1 LAVFDHGRSHT
12 QAFALVQQLST
23 LAALAA
29 LFLAQTSTA
38 NPQAK
43 GQAAASNPAGGAA
56 AKDGEKKAEP
66 WRLTKEAALPSWLK
80 LSGMQRTRFE
90 SLDGQFRA
98 ANTLDDSDHQ
108 WAVRTTLR
116 ADVALERFI
125 ASAEMWDARQFE
137 SDRGSVVDTTV
148 VNSAEMVQLFAGY
161 EDKDVFAAGDKASVI
176 FGRHT
181 MDLGNRRL
189 VARNDFRNTTN
200 TFLGF
205 NARWESK
212 SKNVLQAFFTLPTRR
227 LPSDFDSLLD
237 NDVELDDENRHV
249 KFWGVYGTL
258 AELFD
263 KANLEL
269 YYLGIDE
276 QDAPGLATANRAF
289 STVGAR
295 VVKRPAK
302 ELLDY
307 EVEATYQFGDSRS
320 STTSNT
326 DLDHKAEHVHLEAGY
341 TFDHDWKPRGVLQ
354 FDYASGDDSPT
365 DGENNRFDTLFGA
378 RRWEFGPTGIFG
390 AIARSN
396 VLTPG
401 LRVFVQPRSDI
412 EVMAAYRPFYLASD
426 TDTYVPGGVRD
437 QSGGSGEHV
446 GDLSEVRVRWHVAPG
461 NWMLEFG
468 VAYLAAGEFLD
479 DAPNASGNGDT
490 SYVYVQ
496 SLFTF

>member
-1 LAVFDHGRSHT
+1 MQYAT
-12 QAFALVQQLST
+12 P

-29 LFLAQTSTA
+29 LLLAQTSTA
-38 NPQAK
+38 SPQATAQPT
-43 GQAAASNPAGGAA
+43 GSNPTGGGAA
-56 AKDGEKKAEP
+56 KGADKKDEP
-66 WRLTKEAALPSWLK
+66 WRLTKAAALPSWLK

-98 ANTLDDSDHQ
+98 ASALDDSDHV

-125 ASAEMWDARQFE
+125 ATAELWDARQYE
-137 SDRGSVVDTTV
+137 SDSGSVVDTTV
-148 VNSAEMVQLFAGY
+148 VNTAEFVQLFAGY
-161 EDKDVFAAGDKASVI
+161 EGKDVFAAGDKASVI

-227 LPSDFDSLLD
+227 LPSDLDSLLD

-276 QDAPGLATANRAF
+276 QDGHGLATANRSF

-295 VVKRPAK
+295 VVKRPAA

-307 EVEATYQFGDSRS
+307 EVEACYQFGDSRS

-326 DLDHKAEHVHLEAGY
+326 DLDHKAQFVHLEAGY
-341 TFDHDWKPRGVLQ
+341 TFAHDWKPRGVLQ
-354 FDYASGDDSPT
+354 FDYASGDDSPS

-390 AIARSN
+390 AVARSN

-401 LRVFVQPRSDI
+401 LRVFLQPRSDV
-412 EVMAAYRPFYLASD
+412 EVMLVHRPVYLASD
-426 TDTYVPGGVRD
+426 TDTFVPGGVRD
-437 QSGGSGEHV
+437 QSGGSGEHI
-446 GDLSEVRVRWHVAPG
+446 GDFSECRLRWHVAPG

-496 SLFTF
+496 SLLTF